1 MEKKKITGDIK
12 KLVNK
17 KVQDK
22 ISEANRQ
29 GEHSDERFNKF
40 IAKKYK
46 TPIEQKKRDAKL
58 WESYN
63 NLFKHESVGFFEIK
77 YFFPKAKT
85 GFDVVIGNPP
95 YLESRNKLFNK
106 EIKNKYQEEIKSR
119 GNEKFITGGADLLI
133 YFYEISVY
141 LIKRNGIIT
150 FITQNSWLHSDYG
163 KKFQNFL
170 LAQTNAKA
178 IIDSDYKYFDS
189 YKGPNVNAVISI
201 FIGNNSNVNNIIYF
215 ARYFKDFAEVQYS
228 YSKIAKLSQS
238 EIADVKFYK
247 YADKRLN
254 EYKWG
259 ILFEANEFV
268 MNIFKKLKDKTIKTK
283 NITIGQGL
291 NESKDCEV
299 DENFVRNNKLDKIAI
314 PLMTSEDGAQF
325 NLTQT
330 KKFVIDIDKITKTQA
345 RLLKSHK
352 YKAIKVS
359 TRKRPNLI
367 LPRGLGRY
375 FCSNNDVQAY
385 SASCVEIY
393 NISDKS
399 MCKNIWLFLNSSI
412 GWLIREIS
420 GRKNL
425 GGGMLKAEA
434 TDLKDFPIYFDFK
447 NKKQID
453 KLYASLKGKEALHP
467 LKEILTPNH
476 QQIDQIVF
484 DFFEF
489 TKMERKQ
496 IIEIVNKKINSREQ
510 KSKNK

>member
-1 MEKKKITGDIK
+1 M
-12 KLVNK
+12 
-17 KVQDK
+17 
-22 ISEANRQ
+22 
-29 GEHSDERFNKF
+29 
-40 IAKKYK
+40 
-46 TPIEQKKRDAKL
+46 
-58 WESYN
+58 
-63 NLFKHESVGFFEIK
+63 
-77 YFFPKAKT
+77 
-85 GFDVVIGNPP
+85 
-95 YLESRNKLFNK
+95 
-106 EIKNKYQEEIKSR
+106 
-119 GNEKFITGGADLLI
+119 
-133 YFYEISVY
+133 
-141 LIKRNGIIT
+141 
-150 FITQNSWLHSDYG
+150 
-163 KKFQNFL
+163 
-170 LAQTNAKA
+170 
-178 IIDSDYKYFDS
+178 
-189 YKGPNVNAVISI
+189 
-201 FIGNNSNVNNIIYF
+201 NNIIYF

-375 FCSNNDVQAY
+375 FCSNKKKLESWLYCKLYLDISYIFICYYDSTFYWCINWFYGNLYFIYFPSIFFYQGGGFY
-385 SASCVEIY
+385 LLRASF
-393 NISDKS
+393 STS
-399 MCKNIWLFLNSSI
+399 PTLQPT
-412 GWLIREIS
+412 
-420 GRKNL
+420 L
-425 GGGMLKAEA
+425 GGCFLK
-434 TDLKDFPIYFDFK
+434 
-447 NKKQID
+447 
-453 KLYASLKGKEALHP
+453 S
-467 LKEILTPNH
+467 
-476 QQIDQIVF
+476 
-484 DFFEF
+484 
-489 TKMERKQ
+489 
-496 IIEIVNKKINSREQ
+496 
-510 KSKNK
+510 